1 MSDGDKY
8 CEENCN
14 RKGDRGWWI
23 REWDGLALSSI
34 GWLDK
39 TSLMWWQ
46 LKEVKEGSMG
56 TSEHSKK
63 REQWAWRL
71 WSGNIYGA
79 SSSSREARVVR
90 TEVKGRQ
97 VGDEDKGNRVGGQII
112 CNSKLGA
119 WSPDPPSMF
128 FHFLFSEFFHCLCY
142 LQTSRKKPFTCV
154 LPPEGHTVQCLCSD
168 SGIGLCAFKSSFMYL
183 WASSPAFLCFTF
195 FIWRI
200 KMVVGCCCCCCW
212 WYHLHPR
219 AI

>member
-97 VGDEDKGNRVGGQII
+97 VGDEDKGNRVGRQII
-112 CNSKLGA
+112 CNSKLSA

-128 FHFLFSEFFHCLCY
+128 FHFLFSEFFPLSLLSPDIQKETLYMCCPLKAIQCSAY
-142 LQTSRKKPFTCV
+142 VQILELGYVRSNPLSCIFGQVPQPFCV
-154 LPPEGHTVQCLCSD
+154 LL
-168 SGIGLCAFKSSFMYL
+168 SS
-183 WASSPAFLCFTF
+183 SEE
-195 FIWRI
+195 
-200 KMVVGCCCCCCW
+200 
-212 WYHLHPR
+212 
-219 AI
+219 

>member
-14 RKGDRGWWI
+14 RKGNRGWWI

-56 TSEHSKK
+56 PSEHSKK

-128 FHFLFSEFFHCLCY
+128 FHFLFSEFFPLSLLSLDFQKETLYMCAAPWRPYSAVLMFRFWNWAMCVQILFHVSLGKFPSLSVFY
-142 LQTSRKKPFTCV
+142 FLHLKNKDGGGMLLLLLMMISFTS
-154 LPPEGHTVQCLCSD
+154 
-168 SGIGLCAFKSSFMYL
+168 
-183 WASSPAFLCFTF
+183 
-195 FIWRI
+195 
-200 KMVVGCCCCCCW
+200 
-212 WYHLHPR
+212 
-219 AI
+219 